1 MTAQTLPVCGGYITG
16 GEKLSFIMLAKCKTF
31 EVEFSP
37 QKPKEKNFFLKRQL
51 YENKIKIKSTIK
63 HCNASC
69 MMSNTCGILQERN
82 KNGEY

>member
-1 MTAQTLPVCGGYITG
+1 
-16 GEKLSFIMLAKCKTF
+16 MLAKCKTF

-37 QKPKEKNFFLKRQL
+37 QKPKKKEFFFKKACS
-51 YENKIKIKSTIK
+51 YMKIKSTIK